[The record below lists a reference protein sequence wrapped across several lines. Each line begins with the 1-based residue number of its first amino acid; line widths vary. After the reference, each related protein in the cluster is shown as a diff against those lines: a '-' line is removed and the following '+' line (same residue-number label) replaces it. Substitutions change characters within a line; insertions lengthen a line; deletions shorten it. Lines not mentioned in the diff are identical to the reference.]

1 LNQPKRTALLV
12 GSTGLVGHEC
22 LLQLLDDALY
32 SSVTAITRESLNIP
46 NPKLNNIVLKFDEL
60 YLYQSAFAVNDVF
73 CCLGTTMKKAGSKT
87 KFMKVDYEYVMN
99 VAKLSEENG
108 AETFNVVSAV
118 GADIKSGV
126 FYNHV
131 KGKVEQDLAQ
141 NKIHAINIFRPS
153 LLLGKRSEFRL
164 GERIGIFLGRL
175 TMPFYI
181 GPAKKYK
188 PVKAAMVAKAMI
200 AAARQKK
207 EGIHVYEYP
216 QMLNLVN
223 SLEK

>member
-1 LNQPKRTALLV
+1 MNQIKRTALVV

-22 LLQLLDDALY
+22 LIQLLNDEMY
-32 SSVTAITRESLNIP
+32 SSVTAITREKLDIQNS
-46 NPKLNNIVLKFDEL
+46 KLNNVVLKFDEL
-60 YLYQSAFAVNDVF
+60 YLHQTAFAVNDVF

-108 AETFNVVSAV
+108 AETFNVISAV

-126 FYNHV
+126 FYSHV

-141 NKIHAINIFRPS
+141 NKIHTINIFRPS
-153 LLLGKRSEFRL
+153 LLLGKRNEFRL
-164 GERIGIFLGRL
+164 GERIGIFLGIL

-188 PVKAAMVAKAMI
+188 PVQASMVAKAMI
-200 AAARQKK
+200 VAAGQKK
-207 EGIHVYEYP
+207 EGIHVFEYP

-223 SLEK
+223 SLVK

>member
-1 LNQPKRTALLV
+1 MNQNKRTALLV

-22 LLQLLDDALY
+22 LLQLLDNDLY
-32 SSVTAITRESLNIP
+32 GTVTAITREPLNLP
-46 NPKLNNIVLKFDEL
+46 NTKLNNVVLKFDEL
-60 YLYQSAFAVNDVF
+60 YLHQTAFAVNDVF

-108 AETFNVVSAV
+108 AETFNVISAV

-126 FYNHV
+126 FYSHV

-141 NKIHAINIFRPS
+141 NKIHTINIFRPS

-164 GERIGIFLGRL
+164 GERIGIFIGKL
-175 TMPFYI
+175 TLPFYF
-181 GPAKKYK
+181 GSAKKYK
-188 PVKAAMVAKAMI
+188 PIQAAMVAKAMI
-200 AAARQKK
+200 AAAQQKK